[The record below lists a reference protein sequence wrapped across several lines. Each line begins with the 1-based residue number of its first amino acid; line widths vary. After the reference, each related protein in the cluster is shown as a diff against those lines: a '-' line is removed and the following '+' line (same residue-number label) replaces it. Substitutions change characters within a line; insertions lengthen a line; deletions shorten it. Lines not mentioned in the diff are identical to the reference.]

1 MKYNIFKK
9 ISFYKF
15 RQYIVENKK
24 IEGIK
29 IINNLFR
36 KKYFRESLSKIQ
48 KLTNVKKKLQSIII
62 INRLLDNRITII
74 RLKALNSIDIFLWQ
88 KMKSDAI
95 YTIIEIINQR
105 RLQLIANAFYTI
117 KNYTII
123 KIITGLEIINEI
135 FIYKKNKQNYYVLN
149 KLKDLNDFIITKNN
163 IIYLESILFKIIL
176 YHKGKT
182 LQKIK
187 TYIEKK
193 KKFQN
198 IYYFYRK
205 NDEYKTKSYVSNKL
219 IKSTSNNSINKNNN
233 NNNNYNNILN
243 KSQDNII
250 SKNTN
255 ITLSSKTCISKK
267 NTASKWLNSNKID
280 NTGNNFKIESNNQRN
295 IIAPS
300 PKDFI
305 SFTLNTNNK
314 EKKSEDKIDI
324 DDNDNDND
332 NKEND
337 DDDIWT
343 INVEKWEANQDI
355 DDSFYKSKND
365 K

>member
-1 MKYNIFKK
+1 MDFFTEKW
-9 ISFYKF
+9 
-15 RQYIVENKK
+15 
-24 IEGIK
+24 K
-29 IINNLFR
+29 IIN
-36 KKYFRESLSKIQ
+36 ES
-48 KLTNVKKKLQSIII
+48 SI
-62 INRLLDNRITII
+62 
-74 RLKALNSIDIFLWQ
+74 
-88 KMKSDAI
+88 SDY
-95 YTIIEIINQR
+95 YTYNW
-105 RLQLIANAFYTI
+105 
-117 KNYTII
+117 
-123 KIITGLEIINEI
+123 
-135 FIYKKNKQNYYVLN
+135 VVW
-149 KLKDLNDFIITKNN
+149 
-163 IIYLESILFKIIL
+163 
-176 YHKGKT
+176 
-182 LQKIK
+182 
-187 TYIEKK
+187 
-193 KKFQN
+193 
-198 IYYFYRK
+198 K